1 MQTSL
6 SSSLDANGED
16 ADELFPRSFDS
27 ALDILGFGDPFKD
40 SMNQKLQSLC
50 TTDKKSLIE

>member
-1 MQTSL
+1 MN
-6 SSSLDANGED
+6 SS
-16 ADELFPRSFDS
+16 PCPFDS

-40 SMNQKLQSLC
+40 SMNQSLQSLY